1 MTVSQSLLLS
11 DMEELKKIYL
21 TRDMQNSVQAYA
33 KKEDA
38 YKVLEKYK
46 KNTVIYQAY
55 DSKNKSRFLGYV
67 ICITVD

>member
-1 MTVSQSLLLS
+1 MTVLQSQLLS

-21 TRDMQNSVQAYA
+21 TRDMQNSVQSYA

-46 KNTVIYQAY
+46 NTVIYQAY
-55 DSKNKSRFLGYV
+55 DAKNKNSFLGYV
-67 ICITVD
+67 ICIKVD

>member
-1 MTVSQSLLLS
+1 
-11 DMEELKKIYL
+11 MEELKKIYL
-21 TRDMQNSVQAYA
+21 TRDMQCSIQSYA

-55 DSKNKSRFLGYV
+55 DVNNRNRFLGYV

>member
-1 MTVSQSLLLS
+1 
-11 DMEELKKIYL
+11 MEELKKIYL
-21 TRDMQNSVQAYA
+21 TRDMQCSVQSYA

-46 KNTVIYQAY
+46 NTVIYKAY
-55 DSKNKSRFLGYV
+55 DSTNKSRFLGYV